1 MNNNFNESKNIS
13 EQIKDGDYNFFSAS
27 AFFVND
33 VFRLIKFIII
43 FISFILN
50 LLYIIS
56 YIKIKAAKK
65 IKYKK
70 NSFSFMLIINILIV
84 NFIHSSSYLLN
95 WMRYVKNDYY
105 EFSLDE
111 NHKNKKYHIGGLLIG
126 NPKNKEWVCL
136 LQGYLMIFSSLSQDS
151 LINVFFYFINNSEIP
166 KKLKSRIIL
175 IIFGYAIPFLFSII
189 YIITKNVGINFRFCY
204 VKKFYFENGYIF
216 NNNYILVTSVLYG
229 FRFINLIIS
238 LIFLFKITQYVK
250 SEDLNKKYILRA
262 AIILITQIITILIDI
277 INILCDF
284 FIDDEKLLIV
294 YDIFLCINTLDCI
307 IFPFI
312 FSLFNSTYRN
322 LFCNLEMNESLA
334 TIEEEFNNN
343 PESLDSSLDANSRVQ
358 NDKNKFSLVRFV
370 NTNNFDMSF

>member
-70 NSFSFMLIINILIV
+70 NSFSFLVIINILIV

-126 NPKNKEWVCL
+126 NPKNIEWVCS

-189 YIITKNVGINFRFCY
+189 YIITKSVGINFRFCY
-204 VKKFYFENGYIF
+204 VKKFYFIMVIF
-216 NNNYILVTSVLYG
+216 
-229 FRFINLIIS
+229 LII
-238 LIFLFKITQYVK
+238 
-250 SEDLNKKYILRA
+250 
-262 AIILITQIITILIDI
+262 II
-277 INILCDF
+277 
-284 FIDDEKLLIV
+284 
-294 YDIFLCINTLDCI
+294 Y
-307 IFPFI
+307 
-312 FSLFNSTYRN
+312 
-322 LFCNLEMNESLA
+322 
-334 TIEEEFNNN
+334 
-343 PESLDSSLDANSRVQ
+343 
-358 NDKNKFSLVRFV
+358 
-370 NTNNFDMSF
+370 